1 MIEKL
6 KQILNQY
13 WGTTSFRP
21 LQLDIIQSVLTV
33 NDTLA
38 LMPTGGGKSV
48 CYQVPALYL
57 EGMCIVVSPLIAL
70 MKDQVESLRSKKIP
84 AAAVFT
90 GMSYTEIENTLNN
103 AAFGQYKLLY
113 VSPERLQ
120 TESFR
125 LKVEKMPVSLLAV
138 DEAHCISEWGYDF
151 RPAYLE
157 IANIREYLPEVPVL
171 ALTATATPEVRQ
183 DIISKLN
190 LKNVKVFE
198 KSFNRENLIYAVVH
212 SESKYNSLLSL
223 VKKIPGSGIVYGKTR
238 KQVVESAQFLRQN
251 KISADYYH
259 AGLDTATRNKKQ
271 DEWKKGKT
279 RIIVATNAF
288 GMGIDKE
295 NVRFVIH
302 LHPPDSLEA
311 YYQEA
316 GRAGRDFNKSYAVL
330 LSNLADKENL
340 LKRTESIFPEKSEV
354 HHIYEALCNFLRIP
368 VNSGSDLSF
377 DFDFNE
383 FCNRYN
389 LEPAKT
395 TNCLQFFVRENLIY
409 FPDKEFMPSRL
420 MILVSYK
427 ELYDFQIINP
437 KFEPVVKALL
447 RSYEGL
453 FDLYVKINEKM
464 LAKMLDCTEEVVVR
478 LLKMLSKMDVIDYIP
493 SPQKPQIVFLHDR
506 VEKLEL
512 GNIYLNLQKR
522 KESFRKRIESV
533 VRYAFHHNTCRSRQ
547 LLGYFGEKLTK
558 DCGHCDFC
566 LKTSETGM
574 TSEEFEKLFHEIKSL
589 LRSKKCSFPELS
601 KSLNINEKKLRFCIN
616 WLTQQGILYENN
628 DKNLELLYEEN

>member
-1 MIEKL
+1 MEKL

-259 AGLDTATRNKKQ
+259 AGLDTATRN
-271 DEWKKGKT
+271 
-279 RIIVATNAF
+279 
-288 GMGIDKE
+288 
-295 NVRFVIH
+295 
-302 LHPPDSLEA
+302 
-311 YYQEA
+311 
-316 GRAGRDFNKSYAVL
+316 
-330 LSNLADKENL
+330 
-340 LKRTESIFPEKSEV
+340 
-354 HHIYEALCNFLRIP
+354 
-368 VNSGSDLSF
+368 
-377 DFDFNE
+377 
-383 FCNRYN
+383 
-389 LEPAKT
+389 
-395 TNCLQFFVRENLIY
+395 
-409 FPDKEFMPSRL
+409 
-420 MILVSYK
+420 
-427 ELYDFQIINP
+427 
-437 KFEPVVKALL
+437 
-447 RSYEGL
+447 
-453 FDLYVKINEKM
+453 
-464 LAKMLDCTEEVVVR
+464 
-478 LLKMLSKMDVIDYIP
+478 
-493 SPQKPQIVFLHDR
+493 
-506 VEKLEL
+506 
-512 GNIYLNLQKR
+512 
-522 KESFRKRIESV
+522 
-533 VRYAFHHNTCRSRQ
+533 
-547 LLGYFGEKLTK
+547 
-558 DCGHCDFC
+558 
-566 LKTSETGM
+566 
-574 TSEEFEKLFHEIKSL
+574 
-589 LRSKKCSFPELS
+589 
-601 KSLNINEKKLRFCIN
+601 
-616 WLTQQGILYENN
+616 
-628 DKNLELLYEEN
+628 